1 MIDSI
6 YGIWLEF
13 TLVIVLIGII
23 TPIFGV
29 SRERNHSLSR
39 LGYLALL
46 QVILFVLGFS
56 SVISYSRNLP
66 VTAIAVIAASCLLVH
81 NFTTKVKGWQVNTLY
96 LFPVLMLMAVVLN
109 YFSSDL
115 FFSILSVG
123 IG

>member
-6 YGIWLEF
+6 YSIWLEF
-13 TLVIVLIGII
+13 TLVIVLLGVI

-29 SRERNHSLSR
+29 FRECGHALSR

-109 YFSSDL
+109 YFSNDL

-123 IG
+123 IR

>member
-29 SRERNHSLSR
+29 FRERNHSLSR

-96 LFPVLMLMAVVLN
+96 LFPTLMLMAVVLN